1 MPYSVYARDL
11 KTGRKY
17 VLPQRYFGLLPT
29 RADAEIALAWY
40 LETSTASAAKTV
52 DVYIHE
58 HPEVIETITVSGPER
73 QLVGA

>member
-1 MPYSVYARDL
+1 MPYSVYARDR

-17 VLPQRYFGLLPT
+17 ALPQRYFGLLPT

-40 LETSTASAAKTV
+40 LETSTASTSKSL

-58 HPEVIETITVSGPER
+58 HAELETISMSTMDR